1 MSNSAVGNVYQ
12 QIIADVIE
20 ASRVDLEENGVD
32 ESILDELK
40 QVSHSTSFLSHSAF
54 FSRLAIGR
62 CPNRTQ
68 KKMQW
73 RRKPL
78 IQKKKISLSPHPP
91 PPT

>member
-40 QVSHSTSFLSHSAF
+40 QVSHPSNFLSHYLF
-54 FSRLAIGR
+54 FPVSQQRII
-62 CPNRTQ
+62 PNVQENHNGEEIR
-68 KKMQW
+68 
-73 RRKPL
+73 
-78 IQKKKISLSPHPP
+78 
-91 PPT
+91 